1 MNLTEED
8 IDMCQRAFA
17 EMDEDGVGAI
27 RGQDL
32 KIALEKI
39 GFKPSENE
47 LYKIISEVEE
57 TNTGL
62 IRFSDFLGVYWK
74 FKYSNQDDDDQ
85 DTIDAFVAMGGNPD
99 KTGSISTEKL
109 VQIIKSEFELTI
121 DIESLIRDVDKDS
134 SGQIEFGEFKD
145 LLKTSYAND
154 E

>member
-1 MNLTEED
+1 MNLNEED

-17 EMDEDGVGAI
+17 EMDEVIFFNIKKDGVGAI

-74 FKYSNQDDDDQ
+74 FKYSNQDGNALKISLKDDD
-85 DTIDAFVAMGGNPD
+85 
-99 KTGSISTEKL
+99 
-109 VQIIKSEFELTI
+109 
-121 DIESLIRDVDKDS
+121 
-134 SGQIEFGEFKD
+134 
-145 LLKTSYAND
+145 
-154 E
+154 